1 MYRSCLDQFI
11 PIARDDD
18 WILSVWRESNTAHP
32 VSVTV
37 ILEERERERE
47 QEREGGREKEKK
59 IAHVNTHHQL
69 FNFRGGR
76 LIATSY

>member
-1 MYRSCLDQFI
+1 MYRSYLDQFI
-11 PIARDDD
+11 PTARDDD

-47 QEREGGREKEKK
+47 IEKEREHMSIHITNFSVSEGGG
-59 IAHVNTHHQL
+59 L
-69 FNFRGGR
+69 
-76 LIATSY
+76 